1 VGQIVGQKL
10 RTKNK
15 LTSLAIKKLKTPG
28 RYSDGNNLYLKIEDT
43 GSRRWILR
51 LTINGKRRD
60 MGLGSFSFIN
70 LADARE
76 LASQYNKLAKSGIDP
91 IQERLK
97 EKGQQITLKECT
109 YKVHALN
116 KPIWKTDLLARQWIN
131 SFEHHV
137 FPIIGHLTI
146 SQIQSVDIMNV
157 LTPIWNTKHD
167 TAKKL
172 KQRLRVVF
180 KWCRAQGYFTG
191 DNPVELAEMALPRLK
206 LNKKHHKYLP
216 YDQLPDFIKK
226 LKDTPI
232 ILSNKLAIEFA
243 ILTAGRTSEILKAQW
258 DEIDFS
264 NKLWT
269 IPKDRMK
276 ANKEHIV
283 PLSDRSIA
291 ILKESQKHYPNA
303 KYIFPSELNLEK
315 PLSSNTML
323 FAIQKRMNTNVTTHG
338 MRTSFKV
345 WASEVTNFQN
355 EVSEMAL
362 SHSIPNKVEAAY
374 RRGNLLEKR
383 RLLMQCWADYLYKAN
398 ADVIKLYQTMEK

>member
-1 VGQIVGQKL
+1 MGQKL
-10 RTKNK
+10 RIKNK
-15 LTSLAIKKLKTPG
+15 LTSLALKKITQPG
-28 RYSDGNNLYLKIEDT
+28 RYSDGNNLYLKVEET

-51 LTINGKRRD
+51 LSINGKRRD

-70 LADARE
+70 LNDARE
-76 LASQYNKLAKSGIDP
+76 LAHKYNKLAKSGIDP

-97 EKGQQITLKECT
+97 EKGLSITLKECV
-109 YKVHALN
+109 YKVYALN
-116 KPIWKTDLLARQWIN
+116 KPTWKTELLGRQWIN

-137 FPIIGHLTI
+137 FPIIGHLSI
-146 SQIQSVDIMNV
+146 SQISSADIMNV
-157 LTPIWNTKHD
+157 LTPLWNSKHD

-206 LNKKHHKYLP
+206 LNKNHHKYIP
-216 YDQLPDFIKK
+216 YDQLPDFIRK
-226 LKDTPI
+226 LKTSTI
-232 ILSNKLAIEFA
+232 SRSNKLAIEFA
-243 ILTAGRTSEILKAQW
+243 ILTAGRTSEILKARW
-258 DEIDFS
+258 DEIDF
-264 NKLWT
+264 NNRLWT

-291 ILKESQKHYPNA
+291 ILKESQKYYPNA
-303 KYIFPSELNLEK
+303 KYIFPSDINLDK
-315 PLSSNTML
+315 PLSKNTML
-323 FAIQKRMNTNVTTHG
+323 FAIQKRMNANATTHG

-362 SHSIPNKVEAAY
+362 SHSIHNKVEAAY

-383 RLLMQCWADYLYKAN
+383 RLLMQCWSDYLNEAN
-398 ADVIKLYQTMEK
+398 AEVIKLYQNMDR

>member
-1 VGQIVGQKL
+1 MGLIVGQKL

-216 YDQLPDFIKK
+216 YDQLPDLIKK

-291 ILKESQKHYPNA
+291 ILKESQKNYPNA

-383 RLLMQCWADYLYKAN
+383 RLLMQCWVDYLYKAN

>member
-1 VGQIVGQKL
+1 MGQIVGQKL

-291 ILKESQKHYPNA
+291 ILKESQKNYPNA

-383 RLLMQCWADYLYKAN
+383 RLLMQCWVDYLYKAN